1 MFIVKVFLLESKS
14 KMLMLCS
21 ERCVRTSAHW
31 LKCCQASPESGCAG
45 VRITVIE
52 ITVSFAAVLHA
63 QLIRV
68 AGATASRIKAVS
80 DFRVDVYLF
89 IDIPLHN

>member
-1 MFIVKVFLLESKS
+1 MLFVVKVFLLEHVV
-14 KMLMLCS
+14 LCWTA
-21 ERCVRTSAHW
+21 VRTSAHW
-31 LKCCQASPESGCAG
+31 LKCCQASFESGCAG

-68 AGATASRIKAVS
+68 AGATVCRIKAVS
-80 DFRVDVYLF
+80 DR
-89 IDIPLHN
+89 